1 MKYRAWFEGSGRT
14 LTDVARELQVSV
26 EAVRRYVE
34 EKRIPGK
41 DIMLRIVKMTDG
53 AVQPNDWFIETE
65 AAGGPRQP
73 GSAEEGRRQGE
84 PEPPEAF
91 KEAS

>member
-34 EKRIPGK
+34 ETRIPGK
-41 DIMLRIVKMTDG
+41 DIMLRIVKITDG
-53 AVQPNDWFIETE
+53 AVQPNDFFIKPKDQ
-65 AAGGPRQP
+65 GGPRH
-73 GSAEEGRRQGE
+73 
-84 PEPPEAF
+84 PEPVEA
-91 KEAS
+91 A

>member
-41 DIMLRIVKMTDG
+41 YIMLRIVKMTDG
-53 AVQPNDWFIETE
+53 AVQPNDFYPENQKSK
-65 AAGGPRQP
+65 GGPRH
-73 GSAEEGRRQGE
+73 
-84 PEPPEAF
+84 PEPKPPEEF
-91 KEAS
+91 QEAS

>member
-1 MKYRAWFEGSGRT
+1 MKFRTWFEGSGRT

-53 AVQPNDWFIETE
+53 AVQPNDFFVESE
-65 AAGGPRQP
+65 EPGGPRH
-73 GSAEEGRRQGE
+73 
-84 PEPPEAF
+84 PEPAPPAEPQEA
-91 KEAS
+91 A